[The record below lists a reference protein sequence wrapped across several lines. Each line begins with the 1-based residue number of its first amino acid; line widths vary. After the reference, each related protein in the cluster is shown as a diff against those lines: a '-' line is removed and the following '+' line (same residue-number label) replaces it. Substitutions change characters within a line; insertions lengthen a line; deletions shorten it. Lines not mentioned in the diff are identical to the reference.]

1 MKGFG
6 KNLTINYVWYDN
18 CHWSIRLGYFM
29 ENNKSMQEVMNS
41 IYLKYK
47 LNFYKNLYRNNR
59 QPDSLTVMEKFCA
72 EAIYALQGPTINE
85 LANFIRV
92 SQPNAAY
99 KVNNLVEKGH
109 VEKVRSQKDR
119 RQVHLFVTDKFKKY
133 YQVNYDFVDDMLK
146 CLEEKVPEEK
156 MQVFKEVLD
165 VLDDGILESV
175 TRDLDEKYYRNHE
188 EV

>member
-1 MKGFG
+1 MDTKE
-6 KNLTINYVWYDN
+6 
-18 CHWSIRLGYFM
+18 R
-29 ENNKSMQEVMNS
+29 SMQDVMNS

-72 EAIYALQGPTINE
+72 EAIYALQGPTIYALQGPTINE

-133 YQVNYDFVDDMLK
+133 YQVNYDFVEDVQK
-146 CLEEKVPEEK
+146 CLEDKVPEEK
-156 MQVFKEVLD
+156 MQIFKEVLE
-165 VLDDGILESV
+165 VLDDGIVEAV
-175 TRDLDEKYYRNHE
+175 TEEIDEAYRNSDAKL
-188 EV
+188 

>member
-1 MKGFG
+1 M
-6 KNLTINYVWYDN
+6 DN
-18 CHWSIRLGYFM
+18 NQR
-29 ENNKSMQEVMNS
+29 SMQDVMNS

-85 LANFIRV
+85 LASFIRV

-119 RQVHLFVTDKFKKY
+119 RQIHLFVTDKFKKY
-133 YQVNYDFVDDMLK
+133 YQVNYDFVENVQK
-146 CLEEKVPEEK
+146 CLESKIPEEK
-156 MQVFKEVLD
+156 MQVLKEVLE
-165 VLDDGILESV
+165 VLDDGIVEAV
-175 TRDLDEKYYRNHE
+175 TAKLDDAYDRDQAEI
-188 EV
+188 

>member
-1 MKGFG
+1 M
-6 KNLTINYVWYDN
+6 DN
-18 CHWSIRLGYFM
+18 NER
-29 ENNKSMQEVMNS
+29 SMQDVMNS

-119 RQVHLFVTDKFKKY
+119 RQIHLFVTDKFKKY
-133 YQVNYDFVDDMLK
+133 YQVNYDFVEDVK
-146 CLEEKVPEEK
+146 NCLENKVPEEK
-156 MQVFKEVLD
+156 MQVFKEVLE
-165 VLDDGILESV
+165 VLDDGIVETV
-175 TRDLDEKYYRNHE
+175 TEEIDEAYRRDHTKF
-188 EV
+188 

>member
-1 MKGFG
+1 M
-6 KNLTINYVWYDN
+6 DN
-18 CHWSIRLGYFM
+18 KER
-29 ENNKSMQEVMNS
+29 SMQDVMNS

-85 LANFIRV
+85 LANFIHV

-119 RQVHLFVTDKFKKY
+119 RQIHLFVTDKFKKY
-133 YQVNYDFVDDMLK
+133 YQVNYDFVEDIRN
-146 CLEEKVPEEK
+146 CLENKVSEEK
-156 MQVFKEVLD
+156 MQVFKEVLE
-165 VLDDGILESV
+165 VLDDGIVEAV
-175 TRDLDEKYYRNHE
+175 TEEIDEAYRRDHTKF
-188 EV
+188 

>member
-1 MKGFG
+1 M
-6 KNLTINYVWYDN
+6 DN
-18 CHWSIRLGYFM
+18 KER
-29 ENNKSMQEVMNS
+29 SMQDVMNS

-85 LANFIRV
+85 LASFIHV

-119 RQVHLFVTDKFKKY
+119 RQIHLFVTDKFKKY
-133 YQVNYDFVDDMLK
+133 YQVNYDFVEDIRN
-146 CLEEKVPEEK
+146 CLENKVSEEK
-156 MQVFKEVLD
+156 MQVFKEVLE
-165 VLDDGILESV
+165 VLDDGIVEAV
-175 TRDLDEKYYRNHE
+175 TEEIDEAYRRDRTKF
-188 EV
+188 

>member
-1 MKGFG
+1 M
-6 KNLTINYVWYDN
+6 DN
-18 CHWSIRLGYFM
+18 KER
-29 ENNKSMQEVMNS
+29 SMQDVMNS

-85 LANFIRV
+85 LASFIHV

-119 RQVHLFVTDKFKKY
+119 RQIHLFVTDKFKKY
-133 YQVNYDFVDDMLK
+133 YQVNYDFVEDIRN
-146 CLEEKVPEEK
+146 CLENKVSEEK
-156 MQVFKEVLD
+156 MQVFKEVLE
-165 VLDDGILESV
+165 VLDDGIVEAV
-175 TRDLDEKYYRNHE
+175 TEEIDEAYRRDHTKF
-188 EV
+188 

>member
-1 MKGFG
+1 M
-6 KNLTINYVWYDN
+6 DN
-18 CHWSIRLGYFM
+18 KER
-29 ENNKSMQEVMNS
+29 SMQDVMNS

-85 LANFIRV
+85 LASFIRV

-119 RQVHLFVTDKFKKY
+119 RQIHLFVTDKFKKY
-133 YQVNYDFVDDMLK
+133 YQVNYDFVEDIRN
-146 CLEEKVPEEK
+146 CLENKVSEEK
-156 MQVFKEVLD
+156 MQVFKEVLE
-165 VLDDGILESV
+165 VLDDGIVEAV
-175 TRDLDEKYYRNHE
+175 TEEIDEAYRRDHTKF
-188 EV
+188 

>member
-1 MKGFG
+1 M
-6 KNLTINYVWYDN
+6 DN
-18 CHWSIRLGYFM
+18 KER
-29 ENNKSMQEVMNS
+29 SMQDVMNS

-72 EAIYALQGPTINE
+72 EAIYALQGPTIYALQGPTINE

-133 YQVNYDFVDDMLK
+133 YQVNYDFVEDVQK
-146 CLEEKVPEEK
+146 CLEDKVPEEK
-156 MQVFKEVLD
+156 MQIFKEVLE
-165 VLDDGILESV
+165 VLDDGIVEAV
-175 TRDLDEKYYRNHE
+175 TEEIDEAYRNSDAKL
-188 EV
+188 